1 MFYGKGYVSG
11 KIVYDNVALMS
22 MEVESIPLKMLAV
35 DVAEDLEGTQ
45 ADGILGLSPE
55 PTTGSESFVKKMA
68 ENGVIDASQFTVF
81 IGSTEES
88 SYIDFGKYKG
98 DTINTTW
105 VDIINPNYWSVI
117 FNSFSY
123 KNKDISLPSRVAVLD
138 TGTSILGFPRGDLAN
153 IIAAVREERQL
164 YYLEDINFYAVQWN
178 NISEFYDLVIDIN
191 GHTTRIP
198 SEEYMLQIGK
208 YCIFFLFDL
217 GTRVNFILL
226 GDTYLKGNMIIHDID
241 NKKVGIFPQKL
252 YYEPRVY
259 EESFIIFTILIIVVL
274 ALFVV
279 CIVALVYY
287 HFYKKKHNQVE
298 EESEVDA
305 YELIGENERRQP

>member
-1 MFYGKGYVSG
+1 MTNFRNLQYYGPLYLGSQRQKLNFVYDTGSSWLWFPKQTCKGCPTNKGYDITRSSFFLETEEVKELFYGKGYVSG

-81 IGSTEES
+81 IGSAEES

-164 YYLEDINFYAVQWN
+164 YYLEDINFYAVQ
-178 NISEFYDLVIDIN
+178 
-191 GHTTRIP
+191 
-198 SEEYMLQIGK
+198 
-208 YCIFFLFDL
+208 
-217 GTRVNFILL
+217 
-226 GDTYLKGNMIIHDID
+226 
-241 NKKVGIFPQKL
+241 
-252 YYEPRVY
+252 
-259 EESFIIFTILIIVVL
+259 
-274 ALFVV
+274 
-279 CIVALVYY
+279 
-287 HFYKKKHNQVE
+287 
-298 EESEVDA
+298 
-305 YELIGENERRQP
+305 